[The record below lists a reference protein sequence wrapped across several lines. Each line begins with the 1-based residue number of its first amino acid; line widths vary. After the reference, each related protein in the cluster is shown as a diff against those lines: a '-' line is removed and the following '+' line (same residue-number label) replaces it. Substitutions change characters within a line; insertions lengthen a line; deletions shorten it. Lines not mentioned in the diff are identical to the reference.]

1 MAMKG
6 QEELNLLASE
16 LRIALDCPDGWV
28 EVFADEFIGPHVGI
42 AVEVTLEDIGDPENG
57 PRLSMDVRRF
67 IQVRSLLGKLVVD
80 LHDNTGV
87 DFEYYNP
94 PEWHEKTLV
103 GSFEVQSKPTPTM
116 SRAYAD
122 AKALKAIFTFLGLQF
137 KEV

>member
-1 MAMKG
+1 MKG

-16 LRIALDCPDGWV
+16 LRIALDCPEGWV
-28 EVFADEFIGPHVGI
+28 EVFEEEFIGPHVGI
-42 AVEVTLEDIGDPENG
+42 AVDVTLEEVGDAESG
-57 PRLSMDVRRF
+57 PKMSMEVHKYIEVR
-67 IQVRSLLGKLVVD
+67 QLLGRLVVD
-80 LHDNTGV
+80 LHDNTQC

-103 GSFEVQSKPTPTM
+103 ASFEVQSKPTPTM

-137 KEV
+137 KAPV